1 MWHPPRFVAPSVA
14 PALRKMDTMDPQPK
28 ALKYTETAAAVEL
41 KIAAALPEI
50 VDRLIALAKDGD
62 TKAAQYL
69 IDRFM
74 GKTADSHVAPVN
86 DQKVPYSV
94 EDFQR
99 ELKSRQKDRELSD
112 LINGMLLS

>member
-1 MWHPPRFVAPSVA
+1 
-14 PALRKMDTMDPQPK
+14 MDPQPK
-28 ALKYTETAAAVEL
+28 ALKYTETAAAVEQ

-86 DQKVPYSV
+86 DQRVPYSV

-99 ELKSRQKDRELSD
+99 DLRRRQNDRRFSD
-112 LINGMLLS
+112 PVDGMLLS